1 MLAVLGG
8 IDALIFTAGIGEN
21 SPDVR
26 AAACTNLGYLGL
38 KLDSEKNAQSAPDRD
53 VSLPDSAVR
62 VLIVRAEEDWA
73 IAGDCWRLVSTRDQG
88 RASAS

>member
-1 MLAVLGG
+1 
-8 IDALIFTAGIGEN
+8 LIFTAGIGEN

-53 VSLPDSAVR
+53 ISLPDSAVR
-62 VLIVRAEEDWA
+62 VFVIRAEEDWA
-73 IAGDCWRLVSTRDQG
+73 IACDCWRLSSARIGG